1 MSVLSFDNLNE
12 SVELY
17 VKNKNGRYQLAT
29 TEQILATARKKV
41 DDCLCS
47 EALKNP
53 TEVKQFFNHK
63 LSGLSYEVGAVVFLN
78 SQLQFIEYLEMF
90 HGTFNE
96 VNVYPREIAKMALK
110 LNSSFIFLA
119 HNHPSGVERPSEGD
133 IKFTQLLK
141 NALKLVEVQLIDHV
155 IVAGNKTTSLAESGL
170 L

>member
-1 MSVLSFDNLNE
+1 MSVLSFDNLNK

-17 VKNKNGRYQLAT
+17 VKQKNGRYQLAT

-47 EALKNP
+47 EALRSP

-63 LSGLSYEVGAVVFLN
+63 LSGLSYEVGAVIFLN
-78 SQLQFIEYLEMF
+78 NQLQFIEYLEMF

-96 VNVYPREIAKMALK
+96 VNVYPREIVKTALK
-110 LNSSFIFLA
+110 LNASAVFLA
-119 HNHPSGVERPSEGD
+119 HNHPSGIETPSQGD
-133 IKFTQLLK
+133 IKLTQFLK
-141 NALKLVEVQLIDHV
+141 QALQLVEVRLLDHV